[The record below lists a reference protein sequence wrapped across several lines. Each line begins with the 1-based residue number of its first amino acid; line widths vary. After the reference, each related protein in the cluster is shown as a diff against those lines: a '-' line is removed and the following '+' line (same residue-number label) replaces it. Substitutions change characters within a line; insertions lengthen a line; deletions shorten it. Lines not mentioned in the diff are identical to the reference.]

1 MVTLWSTIKERHVL
15 DVHAPECVV
24 IGDRRVGQRIR
35 DILRQVIALSVIAV
49 EVKIREP
56 KRSAAGGEILHLDGG
71 HQIRT
76 SAAAARD
83 TVAQAVLSVG
93 AVEVQDFTTGGT
105 SLRFSDFYFD
115 GYDRQRYDL
124 AQNITNTLTYS
135 SITYYDALGRV
146 HIQYMP
152 FFNGAPESY

>member
-1 MVTLWSTIKERHVL
+1 MVSLWSTIKERHVL

-56 KRSAAGGEILHLDGG
+56 KRSAAGGEILHLDGTYTQYSLG
-71 HQIRT
+71 NCIASGSCGGPDLVT
-76 SAAAARD
+76 
-83 TVAQAVLSVG
+83 